1 MTPTPP
7 LHARPAHQ
15 GVTQRQGTL
24 MTASGVCWG
33 DLQLPQEEQALPPV
47 SRVNL
52 GSLLAWRHHP
62 VPSAHLAEPMVTLTR
77 PLNV

>member
-1 MTPTPP
+1 
-7 LHARPAHQ
+7 
-15 GVTQRQGTL
+15 

-52 GSLLAWRHHP
+52 GSSLAWRPHP
-62 VPSAHLAEPMVTLTR
+62 VTSAHLAEPMVTLTR